1 MISLRQH
8 NIKVNKNINRR
19 LKKCFYF
26 FKNKIYIDEYMNE
39 NIFDKYKE
47 LNNGTLKINLRLC
60 IYCNKFV
67 IVNMIQDKPISFND
81 IISTINHN
89 INKYAYHEKSIYCN
103 NPTPVI
109 YDDIEEL
116 RYIERYNQLDLILY

>member
-26 FKNKIYIDEYMNE
+26 FKNKIYIEKYMNE

-47 LNNGTLKINLRLC
+47 LDNGILKINIRLC
-60 IYCNKFV
+60 IHCNRFV
-67 IVNMIQDKPISFND
+67 VVNIVQDKSISFND
-81 IISTINHN
+81 IINSISLN
-89 INKYAYHEKSIYCN
+89 IKKYAYHEKSIYCN
-103 NPTPVI
+103 EPSPVL
-109 YDDIEEL
+109 YEDIEEL
-116 RYIERYNQLDLILY
+116 KYIERYNQLDLILY